1 MEEKIKYINQSVAE
15 SLQFAEA
22 KNAALI
28 TFNGAALYVLIEGQG
43 YLPALLK
50 NYVAVW
56 SLLLVAAISISLIAF
71 LPIMNPKP
79 TPSKKQKKIREKLKD
94 ELSIYYFV
102 HIRLFTARALLKR
115 VYDHYEVKTPHKF
128 MRSEIDLTRQ
138 TIMLSRITYRKYI
151 FFGIAGHLTL
161 ITLIIPIPLL
171 IIYWG
176 NILYSKIFTKEPS
189 DSI

>member
-28 TFNGAALYVLIEGQG
+28 TFNGAALYVLIEGQA
-43 YLPALLK
+43 YLPAILK
-50 NYVAVW
+50 NYIAAW

-79 TPSKKQKKIREKLKD
+79 TPSKKQKKVRKKLGD
-94 ELSIYYFV
+94 NASIYYFV
-102 HIRLFTARALLKR
+102 HLRLFTAEKLLER
-115 VYDHYEVKTPHKF
+115 IYLHYETEKPKNF
-128 MRSEIDLTRQ
+128 MRSELDLARQ
-138 TIMLSRITYRKYI
+138 TIMLSRITWRKYI

-161 ITLIIPIPLL
+161 ITLLIPIPLL

-176 NILYSKIFTKEPS
+176 NNLYERMFAKSQ
-189 DSI
+189 DVY